1 MDVQYQ
7 YLCRILVD
15 GSDQV
20 NIKEEQT
27 ASKIFDIIQKNKLFL
42 RARKMSLVVA
52 NYSRRNLVF
61 DVWV

>member
-15 GSDQV
+15 GSDKV

-27 ASKIFDIIQKNKLFL
+27 ASKIFDINSHNFL
-42 RARKMSLVVA
+42 IDLE
-52 NYSRRNLVF
+52 L
-61 DVWV
+61 

>member
-27 ASKIFDIIQKNKLFL
+27 ASKIFDINSRNFL
-42 RARKMSLVVA
+42 IDLE
-52 NYSRRNLVF
+52 L
-61 DVWV
+61 